1 MTTATTQRHLL
12 MHMTAN
18 GSLGPEGKD
27 LLVVRRGEGVRRGRG
42 RQALHRRPVRAVAR
56 GGLIV
61 DLMPRRLCEAG
72 LPARVHNR
80 SAPLVQIAPPLL
92 SDRVLLDRI
101 ADTLT
106 DASARI

>member
-56 GGLIV
+56 GGL
-61 DLMPRRLCEAG
+61 MPRRLCEAG